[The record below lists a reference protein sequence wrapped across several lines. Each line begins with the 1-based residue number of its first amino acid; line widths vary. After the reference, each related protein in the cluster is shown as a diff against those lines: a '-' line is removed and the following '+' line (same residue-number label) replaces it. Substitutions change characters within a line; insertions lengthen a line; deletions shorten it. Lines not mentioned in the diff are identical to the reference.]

1 MKVRYRKG
9 IANHPDPESCGG
21 VREGATEALTEE
33 SAGQPLSREIKQSG
47 APTLLSEAEG
57 HTGEGVMREP
67 SKGPARSQTLSMH
80 GNSLHG
86 NWEISSASA
95 ELLAAGG
102 SGKAD
107 GHKPGIDAD
116 EKSDACV
123 VPMKDPNND
132 AASKLASA
140 EGLEG
145 RRAAKRNV
153 EQAPVPR
160 TQSRTRASMGLD
172 GVRVAARAHKA
183 AGKKVRFTALMHH
196 MTPQLLIDS
205 FMKLKKSAA
214 AGVDG
219 VTWRDYEEGL
229 VERIGRLWEAVQSGR
244 YRALPSRRVY
254 IPKADGKQR
263 PLGIAALEDKIIQQA
278 VVKVLTPIYE
288 TDFLGFSY
296 GFRPGRNQHQA
307 LDALWVGLHWKRV
320 NWVLDADIKAFF
332 DTVDH
337 DWLLRFLEHR
347 IGDKRVLRLI
357 RKWLTAGVVENGYKT
372 DALVGTPQGAVISPL
387 LANIYLHYVFD
398 LWVQR
403 WRRRD
408 ANGDVIV
415 VRYADDSVAGF
426 ERKADAHRFL
436 EAFKERLAKFG
447 LALNEEKD
455 ACAGIWSLRDPT
467 QYTAR
472 SLAAADVRLLG
483 VHARL
488 CDQVG
493 ERSIHREAA
502 DHCKANARQ
511 TQGVATNAEPPQARA
526 DPCDRQVVAGRG
538 SGLLQLPRR
547 TWQRPT
553 PERLPK
559 GCCSGLV
566 ACSATA
572 WSAWSDALGP
582 IPANRRALPSPRSG
596 TSSVPERAL
605 RVMTQGR
612 SRMR

>member
-21 VREGATEALTEE
+21 AREGAAEALTGE
-33 SAGQPLSREIKQSG
+33 SAGQPLSREITQSG

-57 HTGEGVMREP
+57 HTDEGAIREP

-86 NWEISSASA
+86 NWEISSAPA
-95 ELLAAGG
+95 EQLAVGG

-107 GHKPGIDAD
+107 GHKPDIDAD

-123 VPMKDPNND
+123 VPMNDPNNG
-132 AASKLASA
+132 AASKPASA

-153 EQAPVPR
+153 ERSPTPR
-160 TQSRTRASMGLD
+160 TQRRTRVSMGLD
-172 GVRVAARAHKA
+172 GVREAARAPKA
-183 AGKKVRFTALMHH
+183 AGKKVRLTALMHH
-196 MTPQLLIDS
+196 ITPQLLSDS
-205 FMKLKKSAA
+205 FKQLKKSAA

-229 VERIGRLWEAVQSGR
+229 VERIGKLWQAVQSGR
-244 YRALPSRRVY
+244 YRALPSRRVF

-263 PLGIAALEDKIIQQA
+263 PLGIAAVEDKIVQQA
-278 VVKVLTPIYE
+278 VVTVLTPIYE

-337 DWLLRFLEHR
+337 DWMLRFLEHR
-347 IGDKRVLRLI
+347 IADRRVLRMI
-357 RKWLTAGVVENGYKT
+357 RKWLTAGVVENGKKADVT
-372 DALVGTPQGAVISPL
+372 VGTPQGAVISPL

-403 WRRRD
+403 WRRD
-408 ANGDVIV
+408 AKGDVIV

-426 ERKADAHRFL
+426 ESKADVERFL
-436 EAFKERLAKFG
+436 DALKARFAKFG
-447 LALNEEKD
+447 LTLNEEKTRVLEFGRFAAQHSAQRGLRRPQTFD
-455 ACAGIWSLRDPT
+455 FLGFTHICATKRANGRFTVKRLTIAKRMRATLKALRATLNRRKHEPIPVIGKWLRRVV
-467 QYTAR
+467 QGYFNYHAVPGNSR
-472 SLAAADVRLLG
+472 RLSAFRRDV
-483 VHARL
+483 
-488 CDQVG
+488 
-493 ERSIHREAA
+493 
-502 DHCKANARQ
+502 
-511 TQGVATNAEPPQARA
+511 ARA
-526 DPCDRQVVAGRG
+526 W
-538 SGLLQLPRR
+538 LH
-547 TWQRPT
+547 
-553 PERLPK
+553 
-559 GCCSGLV
+559 
-566 ACSATA
+566 
-572 WSAWSDALGP
+572 
-582 IPANRRALPSPRSG
+582 
-596 TSSVPERAL
+596 AL
-605 RVMTQGR
+605 RRRGQHGR
-612 SRMR
+612 MPWARFKRHVARYLPLVRVLHPYPNERFAS